1 MIQMNTSKSARQVG
15 RKADSI
21 GRGVISYTHI
31 PETHL
36 QNLPLSE
43 NPAARDQILLSKL
56 LI

>member
-1 MIQMNTSKSARQVG
+1 MNTSKSARQVG